1 MIQGANSGKATKR
14 NGVSDSLIRIE
25 LISHFHRNPGLEGTS
40 HELAGMI
47 GRDSDRVQNQ
57 MKKLV
62 QLHILDERLCDGEL
76 LYRYMPP
83 HCVSVF
89 ERKEGNRQ
97 QHEISKDTGDRG
109 GTDLRSPEIGRPR

>member
-1 MIQGANSGKATKR
+1 MIHSAESGKADKH

-40 HELAGMI
+40 FELAGMI
-47 GRDSDRVQNQ
+47 GRDRNRVENQ

-62 QLHILDERLCDGEL
+62 QLHILNERLYDGEW

-83 HCVSVF
+83 HRISVASD
-89 ERKEGNRQ
+89 KEVKSAPG
-97 QHEISKDTGDRG
+97 GD
-109 GTDLRSPEIGRPR
+109 GRR